1 MAITRLK
8 DLVDAQEMQA
18 AKIVTPQIDQINW
31 QINLNDVG
39 WIFHYPQ
46 LDKQLGRSKRI
57 YWKLVNLSK
66 L

>member
-8 DLVDAQEMQA
+8 ELVDAQEKQA

-31 QINLNDVG
+31 QINPNDIG

-57 YWKLVNLSK
+57 YWRLVNLSK

>member
-8 DLVDAQEMQA
+8 ELVDAQEKQA
-18 AKIVTPQIDQINW
+18 ANIVTPQIDQINW
-31 QINLNDVG
+31 EINPNDVG
-39 WIFHYPQ
+39 WVFHFPQ

-57 YWKLVNLSK
+57 YWRLVNLSG